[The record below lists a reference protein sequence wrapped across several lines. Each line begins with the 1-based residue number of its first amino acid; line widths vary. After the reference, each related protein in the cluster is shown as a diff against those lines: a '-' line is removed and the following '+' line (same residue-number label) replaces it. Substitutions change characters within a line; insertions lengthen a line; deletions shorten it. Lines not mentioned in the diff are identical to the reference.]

1 MKNVSNTPA
10 GKVTVSLRGIDTSLH
25 DRRPVT
31 PCNNIH
37 TIMWSI
43 DYIVAILEGG
53 NKRNKAMV

>member
-1 MKNVSNTPA
+1 
-10 GKVTVSLRGIDTSLH
+10 VSLRGIDTSLH